1 MPTLSSPPVSSRI
14 SPWFRAIAYP
24 LGHHLVMPYY
34 FSAIEIHG
42 QDNIPRTGPVILAP
56 THRSR
61 WDALLVPY
69 ATGRNITGRYLRFMV
84 SADEMRGLQ
93 GWVIRRLGCFPVNT
107 RRVKSATLTHGVELL
122 QREEM
127 LVIFPEGNIYRQPQ
141 VARLKRGLA
150 TIALQAQ
157 ARCSP
162 AEPIKI
168 VPISLNYSQP
178 IPRQGCAARVQIGAA
193 IAVSDYAGQSLKTAS
208 QALTQDLAQRLQ
220 QLQAL
225 GQFPAAIESGVC

>member
-1 MPTLSSPPVSSRI
+1 MPTLSSSAVSSRV

-24 LGHHLVMPYY
+24 LGHRVLLPYY

-42 QDNIPRTGPVILAP
+42 QQNIPRTGPVILAP

-69 ATGRNITGRYLRFMV
+69 ATGRNATGRYLRFMV

-107 RRVKSATLTHGVELL
+107 RRVNPATLAHGIELL
-122 QREEM
+122 QRGEM
-127 LVIFPEGNIYRQPQ
+127 LVIFPEGDIYRQAR

-150 TIALQAQ
+150 KIALQAQ
-157 ARCSP
+157 AGCRE
-162 AEPIKI
+162 AVKI
-168 VPISLNYSQP
+168 VPISLNYSQTV
-178 IPRQGCAARVQIGAA
+178 PRQGCAARVNIGEA
-193 IAVSDYAGQSLKTAS
+193 IAVSDYDGQSLKTAS
-208 QALTQDLAQRLQ
+208 KALTQDLTQRLQ
-220 QLQAL
+220 RLQAI
-225 GQFPAAIESGVC
+225 GQFAIQPPS